1 MKIASLREVKNR
13 FSHYV
18 DETAN
23 GPVVVT
29 KNGKA
34 AVVMLHVR
42 DDEYLEDLLI
52 GHSPKV
58 QAILERSRQSI
69 RQGKSKPLR
78 DVRRERKA

>member
-1 MKIASLREVKNR
+1 MKIAGLREVRNR

-34 AVVMLHVR
+34 AVVMLHVT

-52 GHSPKV
+52 GHSRKV
-58 QAILERSRQSI
+58 QAILERSRRSI
-69 RQGKSKPLR
+69 RSGKSKSLR